1 VLTCITVNNPTVL
14 SEPVLGRRL
23 AIGCMRLSTARDRDE
38 TRAVGVLHAA
48 LDAGVTLLD
57 TADVYCL
64 DGADTGHNER
74 LIARALSTWTGDASN
89 VQVAT
94 KGGLTRPDGRWEP
107 DGRARALTGACEE
120 SLRAL
125 GLDRIPLYQLH
136 APDPR
141 VPLATS
147 LRALDALKRRGLVEA
162 VGLCNVTVGQIEDGR
177 RITEIASVQVEL
189 SLWHDGTVLSGV
201 VGYCVTHAIQL
212 LAYRPLGGPEHRRRI
227 EGDPELAAVA
237 AAHQATPYEIALAA
251 LADLSALV
259 HPLPGPTR
267 IETARSVARAA
278 HIALTDDDRTR
289 LRERFPT
296 SRAMHA
302 RASARVSVSRRHEG
316 EIVLVMGLPGAGKST
331 VAGQLVA
338 DGYTRVN
345 RDEIGGSLNALLP
358 RLDRAIQ
365 DGTTRLVLDNTYVTR
380 KARGAVLQAAGRRG
394 LPVRCVWVSTGIEDA
409 QVNAVTRIIS
419 RYGRLPGPEELKS
432 ASRKDEAAFP
442 PTVQFRYQRELEPP
456 DPTEGF
462 ARIDEV
468 TFERRHD
475 PSLENRAVIVWCDGV
490 LQRSRAGRRTPRSP
504 DDLDVPVERGALLR
518 RYADDGWKVLGLS
531 WLPEIA
537 ETTMTAADADA
548 IFTRLRA
555 LLGVAIEVEYCP
567 HAAGPPV
574 CWCRKPLPGLGVV
587 FQQRHRL
594 DPSKC
599 LYVGAGAQDPGFA
612 RRLGFAYRDASEFFG
627 VDR

>member
-1 VLTCITVNNPTVL
+1 VL
-14 SEPVLGRRL
+14 SDPGLDRRL
-23 AIGCMRLSTARDRDE
+23 AIGCMRLSTARDRDG
-38 TRAVGVLHAA
+38 TRAVEVLHAA

-57 TADVYCL
+57 TANAYCL
-64 DGADTGHNER
+64 DAADAGHNER
-74 LIARALSTWTGDASN
+74 LIARALSTWTGDASR
-89 VQVAT
+89 VRVAT

-107 DGRARALTGACEE
+107 DGRARALTSACEA

-125 GLDRIPLYQLH
+125 GIDRIPLYQLH

-162 VGLCNVTVGQIEDGR
+162 VGLCNVTVGQIEDAR

-189 SLWHDGTVLSGV
+189 SLWHDGSVLSGV
-201 VGYCVTHAIQL
+201 VGYCVTHAIPL

-227 EGDPELAAVA
+227 EGDPVLAAVA
-237 AAHQATPYEIALAA
+237 ADHDATPFEIALAA
-251 LADLSALV
+251 LADFSPVV

-278 HIALTDDDRTR
+278 RIALTDDERTR
-289 LRERFPT
+289 VRERFPT
-296 SRAMHA
+296 GRAMHA
-302 RASARVSVSRRHEG
+302 RSPARVSVSRSSAEG

-331 VAGQLVA
+331 VARQLVA

-358 RLDRAIQ
+358 RLDRAIR

-380 KARGAVLQAAGRRG
+380 KARGAVIQAAGRRG
-394 LPVRCVWVSTGIEDA
+394 QPVRCIWVSTGIEDA
-409 QVNAVTRIIS
+409 QVNASTRIVS
-419 RYGRLPGPEELKS
+419 QYGRLLDPEELKI
-432 ASRKDEAAFP
+432 ASRHDVAAFP

-456 DPTEGF
+456 DPSEGF

-468 TFERRHD
+468 PFERRRD
-475 PSLENRAVIVWCDGV
+475 PSLVNRAVIVWCDGV
-490 LQRSRAGRRTPRSP
+490 LQRSRAGRRTPSSP
-504 DDLDVPVERGALLR
+504 DDLDGPFERGALLR
-518 RYADDGWKVLGLS
+518 RHADDGWRILGLS

-537 ETTMTAADADA
+537 EKTMTAADAGAVFD
-548 IFTRLRA
+548 RLRE

-567 HAAGPPV
+567 HAAGPPL

-599 LYVGAGAQDPGFA
+599 IYVGAGAQDPGFA
-612 RRLGFAYRDASEFFG
+612 RRMGFVYRDANEFFG
-627 VDR
+627 ADRW